1 MTRTWSTVLIAAVVA
16 ASLGACGRASRTMA
30 PENTAPV
37 PTSPGLAVR
46 ALEWAFVNRDVE
58 VLAELLTEDML
69 FGTAGL
75 DSAGNPS
82 RVEKDR
88 AWLLA
93 CAENMFNGSAE
104 HPPASSITLAFDR
117 NFVALPDTRPGFQV
131 DSLFKTIRTS
141 LDFKVNIG
149 EGDIFEVS
157 GYAQFYLVRGDIAA
171 IPRDLIDRGFVKDR
185 NRWWISRWE
194 DETVEGPGAPGA
206 SAHPT
211 KMATFGSILELYSLR
226 ERRQR

>member
-1 MTRTWSTVLIAAVVA
+1 MNRTWSTVLIAAVVA
-16 ASLGACGRASRTMA
+16 TSLGACGRASRTVA

-37 PTSPGLAVR
+37 PTSPGLAVK
-46 ALEWAFVNRDVE
+46 ALEWAFVNRDVD
-58 VLAELLTEDML
+58 VLAELLSDDML
-69 FGTAGL
+69 FATAGL

-93 CAENMFNGSAE
+93 CAENMFNGTAE

-117 NFVALPDTRPGFQV
+117 NLIPLPDLRPGHA

-141 LDFKVNIG
+141 LDLKVVT
-149 EGDIFEVS
+149 GDGNTFEVT
-157 GYAQFYLVRGDIAA
+157 GFALFYLVRGDVAA
-171 IPRDLIDRGFVKDR
+171 IPKELIARGFLPDR
-185 NRWWISRWE
+185 NRWWIWRWE
-194 DETVEGPGAPGA
+194 DETLEGSGATGA

-211 KMATFGSILELYSLR
+211 KSATFGRILELYSLR
-226 ERRQR
+226 ERRQH